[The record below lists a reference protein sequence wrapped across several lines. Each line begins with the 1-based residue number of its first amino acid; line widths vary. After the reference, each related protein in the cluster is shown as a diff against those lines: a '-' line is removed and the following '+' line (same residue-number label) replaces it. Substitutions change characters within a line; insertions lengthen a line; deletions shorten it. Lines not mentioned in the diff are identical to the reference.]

1 MYAESRL
8 TLHASAPRG
17 PSNAPRDSLAHIA
30 GAASD
35 VRRIPSHATR
45 QRSARSE
52 QRTKGFAGPHRGRS
66 KRCTPNPVSR
76 YTPALRAVRATHQGI
91 RWPTSRA
98 QQAMYAE
105 SRLTL
110 HAGAPRGVERET
122 GFEPATNSLEGC
134 DSTPELLP
142 RAPPRPGR
150 WWRRMDSNH
159 RRGFARQIYSLLPLT
174 ARPHLRQLPPWSR
187 HPDSNRGPT
196 AYKAVALPTEL
207 CRPSPPRH
215 LGAMAAPRRRRSL
228 RHALRRDKTLAHRL
242 VQQCGRRG
250 REVQRL
256 YAATHRQAEKAIA
269 EASRSAPQAARLAAD
284 AENDRAAQVDR
295 PRWGHPYRRRRRPRN
310 RDS

>member
-17 PSNAPRDSLAHIA
+17 PSNAQRDSLAHIAGAASDVRRIPSHATRQRSARSEQRTKGFAGPHRGRSKRCTPNPVSRYTPALRAVRATHQGIRWPTSRAQQAMYAESRLTLHASAPRGPSNAQRDSLAHIA

-110 HAGAPRGVERET
+110 HAGAPRGTPRLHNRKGFDGRDAPLVRAARERCAERRI
-122 GFEPATNSLEGC
+122 PSHATR
-134 DSTPELLP
+134 P
-142 RAPPRPGR
+142 RSA
-150 WWRRMDSNH
+150 
-159 RRGFARQIYSLLPLT
+159 RRGAGDGIRTRDQ
-174 ARPHLRQLPPWSR
+174 QL
-187 HPDSNRGPT
+187 G
-196 AYKAVALPTEL
+196 
-207 CRPSPPRH
+207 
-215 LGAMAAPRRRRSL
+215 
-228 RHALRRDKTLAHRL
+228 RL
-242 VQQCGRRG
+242 
-250 REVQRL
+250 
-256 YAATHRQAEKAIA
+256 
-269 EASRSAPQAARLAAD
+269 
-284 AENDRAAQVDR
+284 
-295 PRWGHPYRRRRRPRN
+295 
-310 RDS
+310 